1 VDRVVRFALLGP
13 VRAWRG
19 GIEIDLR
26 PRQLRHVMG
35 LLLLRAGRPVTVEE
49 FATLLWGEAPPMR
62 AADIV
67 HRHIGT
73 LRRLL
78 EPDLAYRVQGRWLQ
92 RAAGGYR
99 LDAEP
104 ESLDLLEFRRLAEQG
119 RHATEIGD
127 HAKALALRTEA
138 LRLWHGRCGAD
149 LDPDPEML
157 PEFHAVDQERVAV
170 ARAAVDD
177 ALATGD
183 TQDLMPIIREVA
195 EQNPLDEALQAR
207 LMLLLAAT
215 GRQAAALGVFHSVR
229 SRLVEELGVDPGPD
243 LRTAYDRVLRQE
255 AVPEPPAPRAI
266 PSQVP
271 AGTRYFSGRSAELAR
286 LTELLA
292 ETGRD
297 RCATVVGV
305 VDGLPGVGK
314 TSLVTHWARQMAD
327 EFPDGQLFVNLQGFD
342 VHRRALDADQA
353 LAHLLAGM
361 GVPHERIP
369 ADAGARNALFRT
381 MTADRRMLI
390 ILDNARD
397 EEHVRPLL
405 PSSPLSLVLVTSR
418 NRLTGLIAQEGA
430 APLILTPPSHED
442 SRTGMRAR
450 LGAGRIAGEEGAL
463 DEIIERCGRLPLA
476 MAVVCGRALT
486 YPEWSLRDIADEL
499 RMAAPLDFFDGEEPR
514 SDVRNVFSWSYRM
527 LSESAARLFRLLPV
541 HPGPDFGPV
550 GVANLAGL
558 PLHTVRQLLRELAR
572 TRLLTETRPGRYAF
586 HDLIKAY
593 AAELGKV
600 EDPEAY
606 RIAAFNRMLD
616 HLTRVGHEANIMLH
630 GSFRSSEP
638 PAVGRDA
645 TPEPI
650 ADTTAAMTWFTT
662 ELAVLEDAVEIPGA
676 NTWRL
681 AELLMPYYQR
691 RAMFQRWTTTAEH
704 ALRAAIDADDLEGQ
718 AAMNR
723 MLAGA
728 MALGGR
734 NDLSA
739 GRPGAEQR
747 ILAAAGPLQRAL
759 ALLDVL
765 DRPLDKAHVYRNLG
779 TVHAEAKRPV
789 AARENF
795 KRALALFEAAGD
807 RRGIALTLFTLGQ
820 ERTKLG
826 DIDGGLSDLRRA
838 EATALELD
846 DVNTAGSL
854 AGAIAQAQVRLGRTE
869 EALAS
874 YHRARDLLRRA
885 GNALEVA
892 VANRQLGDL
901 LATAGQRDEAVLAWR
916 EARDRY
922 TELGQV
928 DVAARL
934 VSRIE
939 EFLREAS
946 APRPLAA

>member
-1 VDRVVRFALLGP
+1 
-13 VRAWRG
+13 
-19 GIEIDLR
+19 
-26 PRQLRHVMG
+26 MG

-49 FATLLWGEAPPMR
+49 FASLLWGDYPPLR

-92 RAAGGYR
+92 RAGGGYR
-99 LDAEP
+99 LDTEP
-104 ESLDLLEFRRLAEQG
+104 GSLDLLEFRWLAEQG
-119 RHATEIGD
+119 RQATEIGD
-127 HAKALALRTEA
+127 RAKALALRTEA
-138 LRLWHGRCGAD
+138 LRLWGGRCGAG

-177 ALATGD
+177 ALSTGD
-183 TQDLMPIIREVA
+183 THDLLPVIREVA
-195 EQNPLDEALQAR
+195 ELNALDEALQAR

-243 LRTAYDRVLRQE
+243 LRAAYDRVLRQE
-255 AVPEPPAPRAI
+255 AAESTHELPAPRAI

-271 AGTRYFSGRSAELAR
+271 AGTRYFSGREAELAR

-297 RCATVVGV
+297 RCATVLGV

-314 TSLVTHWARQMAD
+314 TSLVVHWARQMAD

-342 VHRRALDADQA
+342 VHRRVLDADQA

-369 ADAGARNALFRT
+369 ADAGARNALYRT

-405 PSSPLSLVLVTSR
+405 PASSLSLVLVTSR

-430 APLILTPPSHED
+430 TPLVLAPPSHEE

-450 LGAGRIAGEEGAL
+450 LGTGRIAGAERAL

-486 YPEWSLRDIADEL
+486 YPEWPLRDIADEL
-499 RMAAPLDFFDGEEPR
+499 RVAAPLDFFDDEEPR

-527 LSESAARLFRLLPV
+527 LSESAARLFRLLPM
-541 HPGPDFGPV
+541 HPGPDFGTV

-558 PLHTVRQLLRELAR
+558 PLHTVRRLLRELAR

-593 AAELGKV
+593 AAELGRI
-600 EDPEAY
+600 EDPEVY
-606 RIAAFNRMLD
+606 RSAALDRMLD
-616 HLTRVGHEANIMLH
+616 HLTRVGHAANIMLH
-630 GSFRSSEP
+630 GSLRSSEP
-638 PAVGRDA
+638 PPVGRDA

-650 ADTTAAMTWFTT
+650 ADTTAAMTWFTA
-662 ELAVLEDAVEIPGA
+662 ELAVLEDAVEIPGV

-704 ALRAAIDADDLEGQ
+704 ALRAAIDTDDFEGQ

-739 GRPGAEQR
+739 GRPGAQER

-759 ALLDVL
+759 DLLDML

-779 TVHAEAKRPV
+779 TVHAEANRHV

-826 DIDGGLSDLRRA
+826 DLDGGLSDLRRA

-885 GNALEVA
+885 GNVLEVA

-901 LATAGQRDEAVLAWR
+901 LAIAGQRDEAVLAWR

-922 TELGQV
+922 TELGQI
-928 DVAARL
+928 DVATDL

-939 EFLREAS
+939 DSPREAS
-946 APRPLAA
+946 TPHRLAA